1 MRLCVIGYGASAASL
16 IEEILERCEASAQT
30 ASASGLT
37 SITVIEAKPS
47 QLGLGL
53 AYAQQPER
61 LLLNQP
67 ADRMSLTT
75 DRADFL
81 RWARQHWDQ
90 HVDAGDCLPRYVFG
104 NYMNWRRALTV
115 PRAAKLG
122 ISLRTHVGAATEV
135 TRKGRLWRVTCSTGV
150 NTVAEYVVLATGHN
164 PPQTFQSLEGADG
177 YIADPLQFDSIV
189 ERAKGNRV
197 GILGTS
203 LTAIDVAR
211 VLLRDGSATSI
222 SMISRNG
229 MLPPV
234 KTRYPKTQLSALTTA
249 ALRELRQ
256 RRPQPPRVRD
266 ILRLLRRD
274 LMRVG
279 YQWQDVFRTSKF
291 LEFEDADY
299 LKYLQSQITDGDKDN
314 DLKALLEATNS
325 VIEEAW
331 HHLSPAQK
339 SLYMERFHSPWM
351 ATRVT
356 IPKEPLQEL
365 QDGIAA
371 GALSIHPGVKD
382 VFQTPDTGAFKASF
396 VSGADLTMGVV
407 VNATGPQRVFTDPGA
422 LPPPYAQMVRDG
434 HAQNNPHGGVS
445 VAFETNEVLSKAGR
459 PQSGL
464 FCLGEMT
471 SGTFYYVNSLILN
484 RQKAVRI
491 ARDILTPA
499 IRSDAISEKMRA
511 CV

>member
-222 SMISRNG
+222 SMISRNRDVATG
-229 MLPPV
+229 ENTVPQNTAVRFDHCRAEGTAP
-234 KTRYPKTQLSALTTA
+234 TTA
-249 ALRELRQ
+249 A
-256 RRPQPPRVRD
+256 
-266 ILRLLRRD
+266 
-274 LMRVG
+274 
-279 YQWQDVFRTSKF
+279 
-291 LEFEDADY
+291 
-299 LKYLQSQITDGDKDN
+299 
-314 DLKALLEATNS
+314 
-325 VIEEAW
+325 
-331 HHLSPAQK
+331 
-339 SLYMERFHSPWM
+339 
-351 ATRVT
+351 
-356 IPKEPLQEL
+356 
-365 QDGIAA
+365 AA
-371 GALSIHPGVKD
+371 ACSRH
-382 VFQTPDTGAFKASF
+382 
-396 VSGADLTMGVV
+396 
-407 VNATGPQRVFTDPGA
+407 
-422 LPPPYAQMVRDG
+422 PPPATSGPDEGRLPM
-434 HAQNNPHGGVS
+434 
-445 VAFETNEVLSKAGR
+445 AGR
-459 PQSGL
+459 LSNV
-464 FCLGEMT
+464 EV
-471 SGTFYYVNSLILN
+471 S
-484 RQKAVRI
+484 
-491 ARDILTPA
+491 
-499 IRSDAISEKMRA
+499 
-511 CV
+511 